1 MVFHE
6 EDVRQQQVEAIADV
20 LQELMANEDSA
31 LKAKQS
37 LVDAVNC
44 WYDYHYKEMEK
55 WSSLKR
61 LLERPL

>member
-1 MVFHE
+1 MVFTD
-6 EDVRQQQVEAIADV
+6 EDFRKQQVDALADV

-31 LKAKQS
+31 LKAKQG

>member
-1 MVFHE
+1 MVFSE
-6 EDVRQQQVEAIADV
+6 EELRQHHTDALAET
-20 LQELMANEDSA
+20 LQELMANEETGA
-31 LKAKQS
+31 KAKQC